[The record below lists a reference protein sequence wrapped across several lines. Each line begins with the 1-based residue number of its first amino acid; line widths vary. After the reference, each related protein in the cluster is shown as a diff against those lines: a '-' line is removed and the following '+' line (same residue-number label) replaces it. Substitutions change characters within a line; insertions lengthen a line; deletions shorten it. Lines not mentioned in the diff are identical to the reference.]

1 MAKEQEVKLAA
12 ADASVLRA
20 VLRDPR
26 LAGRVEVFQ
35 MDTTYYDL
43 GDYYKEQHWVL
54 RLRRENGVPIVTM
67 KTPGDDPSY
76 RNEWECKAETP
87 KLAVPKLIELGAPE
101 ELATI
106 EKFQTLCSA
115 HFTRT
120 AVTLLRPDATVELDC
135 DRGVLIGGCKTT
147 PICEVELELKAG
159 NPVALTPL
167 RVYLTV
173 NYNMHEEMR
182 SKFARALALKR
193 ES

>member
-76 RNEWECKAETP
+76 RNEWECKADNP
-87 KLAVPKLIELGAPE
+87 KLAVPKLIELARRKNWP
-101 ELATI
+101 
-106 EKFQTLCSA
+106 
-115 HFTRT
+115 
-120 AVTLLRPDATVELDC
+120 
-135 DRGVLIGGCKTT
+135 
-147 PICEVELELKAG
+147 
-159 NPVALTPL
+159 PL
-167 RVYLTV
+167 R
-173 NYNMHEEMR
+173 NFR
-182 SKFARALALKR
+182 PSARPISPVR
-193 ES
+193 Q

>member
-76 RNEWECKAETP
+76 RNERECKADNP
-87 KLAVPKLIELGAPE
+87 KLAGPKLIELGAPE
-101 ELATI
+101 ELATK
-106 EKFQTLCSA
+106 EK
-115 HFTRT
+115 
-120 AVTLLRPDATVELDC
+120 
-135 DRGVLIGGCKTT
+135 
-147 PICEVELELKAG
+147 
-159 NPVALTPL
+159 
-167 RVYLTV
+167 
-173 NYNMHEEMR
+173 
-182 SKFARALALKR
+182 
-193 ES
+193 

>member
-67 KTPGDDPSY
+67 KTPGTIPATATSGSARQTIPSWPF
-76 RNEWECKAETP
+76 RSSLSWARRKNWP
-87 KLAVPKLIELGAPE
+87 
-101 ELATI
+101 
-106 EKFQTLCSA
+106 
-115 HFTRT
+115 
-120 AVTLLRPDATVELDC
+120 
-135 DRGVLIGGCKTT
+135 
-147 PICEVELELKAG
+147 
-159 NPVALTPL
+159 PL
-167 RVYLTV
+167 R
-173 NYNMHEEMR
+173 NFR
-182 SKFARALALKR
+182 PSARPISPVR
-193 ES
+193 Q